1 MSLQGLCGH
10 LYIDDTFLTRF
21 ITEGL
26 QVNDTVIIV
35 ATAQHR
41 EELHK
46 VLTPVQVAHDKLRFF
61 DAREEL
67 SKFMV
72 NDWPSELRLRSVV
85 RNMMGQARQTG
96 PVRIFGEMVAVL
108 WAEGYTRAAMR
119 LEELWNKLVTEQ
131 SFSLLYASPMLK
143 FLDDTGSLLAISRLQ
158 LRPFCVPP
166 EPCEQVEDLFM
177 DREVCD
183 GQRITKRERDDEGR
197 SGGRT
202 SEVETA
208 TGSNTL

>member
-10 LYIDDTFLTRF
+10 LYIDDTFVTRF

-46 VLTPVQVAHDKLRFF
+46 VLTPEQVAHDKLRFF

-72 NDWPSELRLRSVV
+72 NDWPSEL
-85 RNMMGQARQTG
+85 
-96 PVRIFGEMVAVL
+96 P
-108 WAEGYTRAAMR
+108 
-119 LEELWNKLVTEQ
+119 
-131 SFSLLYASPMLK
+131 
-143 FLDDTGSLLAISRLQ
+143 
-158 LRPFCVPP
+158 
-166 EPCEQVEDLFM
+166 
-177 DREVCD
+177 
-183 GQRITKRERDDEGR
+183 
-197 SGGRT
+197 
-202 SEVETA
+202 
-208 TGSNTL
+208 

>member
-1 MSLQGLCGH
+1 MSLQGPGVQ

-26 QVNDTVIIV
+26 QVNETVIIV

-46 VLTPVQVAHDKLRFF
+46 ALTPEQVAHDKLRFF
-61 DAREEL
+61 DAREQL
-67 SKFMV
+67 SKIMV
-72 NDWPSELRLRSVV
+72 NDWPSELRFRNVV
-85 RNMMGQARQTG
+85 RDMMGQARQTG

-108 WAEGYTRAAMR
+108 WAEGYTRAAIR

-131 SFSLLYASPMLK
+131 PFSLLCASPMLK
-143 FLDDTGSLLAISRLQ
+143 FLDDKGSLLAISRLHTHVHTEAP
-158 LRPFCVPP
+158 LYPP
-166 EPCEQVEDLFM
+166 EPCEQVEDLLM

-183 GQRITKRERDDEGR
+183 GQRITK
-197 SGGRT
+197 
-202 SEVETA
+202 
-208 TGSNTL
+208 

>member
-1 MSLQGLCGH
+1 MSLQGPCIQ

-46 VLTPVQVAHDKLRFF
+46 ALTPEQVAHDKLRFF
-61 DAREEL
+61 DAREQL
-67 SKFMV
+67 SKIMV
-72 NDWPSELRLRSVV
+72 NDWPSELRLRNVV
-85 RNMMGQARQTG
+85 RDMMGQARQTG

-131 SFSLLYASPMLK
+131 PFSLLCASPMLK
-143 FLDDTGSLLAISRLQ
+143 FLDDTGSLLAISRLHTHVHTEAP
-158 LRPFCVPP
+158 LYP
-166 EPCEQVEDLFM
+166 
-177 DREVCD
+177 
-183 GQRITKRERDDEGR
+183 
-197 SGGRT
+197 
-202 SEVETA
+202 A
-208 TGSNTL
+208 

>member
-1 MSLQGLCGH
+1 MSLQGLCVQ

-46 VLTPVQVAHDKLRFF
+46 ALTPEQVAHDKLRFF
-61 DAREEL
+61 DASEQL

-72 NDWPSELRLRSVV
+72 NDWPSELRLRNVV
-85 RNMMGQARQTG
+85 RDMMGQARQTD
-96 PVRIFGEMVAVL
+96 PVRIFGEMVAIL
-108 WAEGYTRAAMR
+108 WAEGYTRAAIR
-119 LEELWNKLVTEQ
+119 LEELWNKLLTEQ
-131 SFSLLYASPMLK
+131 PFSLLCASPMLK
-143 FLDDTGSLLAISRLQ
+143 FLDDTGSLLAISRMQ

-166 EPCEQVEDLFM
+166 EPCEQVQDLFM
-177 DREVCD
+177 DREVCCD
-183 GQRITKRERDDEGR
+183 GQLITK
-197 SGGRT
+197 
-202 SEVETA
+202 
-208 TGSNTL
+208 

>member
-1 MSLQGLCGH
+1 MSLQGPCIQF
-10 LYIDDTFLTRF
+10 YIDDTFLTRF

-46 VLTPVQVAHDKLRFF
+46 ALTPEQGAHDKLRFF
-61 DAREEL
+61 DAREQL
-67 SKFMV
+67 SKIMV
-72 NDWPSELRLRSVV
+72 NDWPSELCFSNVV
-85 RNMMGQARQTG
+85 RDMMGQARQTG

-108 WAEGYTRAAMR
+108 WADGYTRAAMR

-131 SFSLLYASPMLK
+131 PVSLLCASPMLK
-143 FLDDTGSLLAISRLQ
+143 FLDDKGSLLAISRLHT
-158 LRPFCVPP
+158 LVHTEAPLYPP

-177 DREVCD
+177 DREVCN
-183 GQRITKRERDDEGR
+183 GQRITK
-197 SGGRT
+197 
-202 SEVETA
+202 
-208 TGSNTL
+208 

>member
-1 MSLQGLCGH
+1 MSLQGPCVQ

-35 ATAQHR
+35 ATAQHG

-46 VLTPVQVAHDKLRFF
+46 ALTPEQVAHDKLRFF
-61 DAREEL
+61 DASEQL
-67 SKFMV
+67 SKIMV
-72 NDWPSELRLRSVV
+72 NDWPSELRLRNVV
-85 RNMMGQARQTG
+85 RDMMGQARQTG

-108 WAEGYTRAAMR
+108 WAEGYTRAAIR

-131 SFSLLYASPMLK
+131 PFSLLCASPMLK
-143 FLDDTGSLLAISRLQ
+143 FFDDRSSLLAISRLQ
-158 LRPFCVPP
+158 LKPFVSRLNPVNRSRICLWTARFAMVS
-166 EPCEQVEDLFM
+166 
-177 DREVCD
+177 
-183 GQRITKRERDDEGR
+183 GSQRARDDEGR
-197 SGGRT
+197 SRGRT